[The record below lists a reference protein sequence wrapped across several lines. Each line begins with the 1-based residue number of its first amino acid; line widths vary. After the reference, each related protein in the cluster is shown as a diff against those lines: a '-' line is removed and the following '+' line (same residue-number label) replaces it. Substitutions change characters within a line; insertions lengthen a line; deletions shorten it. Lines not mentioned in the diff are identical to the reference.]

1 MRNSHSSLWA
11 EAFAMLEQADRL
23 HRQFFSWAG
32 GDVREP
38 IWEPPVDVSESR
50 EGVEIVV
57 ALPGVDPDRVE
68 VNLAGELLTV
78 RAWRP
83 VVRPARAGSI
93 RRLEIP
99 YGRFERRLA
108 LPEAACELGEC
119 QLRNGCLHIAL
130 NRRGERT

>member
-1 MRNSHSSLWA
+1 MRNTHNNLWA

-23 HRQFFSWAG
+23 HRQFFRWAG
-32 GDVREP
+32 GDIEP

-57 ALPGVDPDRVE
+57 ALPGVDADRIE
-68 VNLAGELLTV
+68 VNLEGQLVTV

-83 VVRPARAGSI
+83 VVRPARAGAI

-108 LPEAACELGEC
+108 LAEAVYELGEC

-130 NRRGERT
+130 NRRGEMT